1 MGYYK
6 NAKKLD
12 DEQEFLKSIIYNRYR
27 QNSNYSKIKNNMEF
41 IIFLS
46 KLDKEI
52 LNLLIKANYVVEE
65 NKIECLLNKEIKG
78 LHNFVENKIIICTE
92 NAKRKTNYRNKKNR
106 PNKDNFKT
114 ELAIRK
120 ALRHEATHAIQKCNN
135 NKIVGDI
142 KNLEGKLHQSKRKS
156 LEFSTSNFS
165 GTYEKEVEA
174 YILEDK
180 PKKVKNMIKK
190 YCL

>member
-1 MGYYK
+1 
-6 NAKKLD
+6 
-12 DEQEFLKSIIYNRYR
+12 
-27 QNSNYSKIKNNMEF
+27 MEL

-52 LNLLIKANYVVEE
+52 LELLIKANYVVEE

-78 LHNFVENKIIICTE
+78 LHNFEENKIIICTE
-92 NAKRKTNYRNKKNR
+92 NAKRKTNYRNEKQK
-106 PNKDNFKT
+106 PKKDNFKT
-114 ELAIRK
+114 KLAIRK
-120 ALRHEATHAIQKCNN
+120 ALRHEATHAIQKCND

-142 KNLEGKLHQSKRKS
+142 KILEGKLHQSKRKA

-165 GTYEKEVEA
+165 GTYAKEVEA

-180 PKKVKNMIKK
+180 PKDVKKMIAK

>member
-1 MGYYK
+1 
-6 NAKKLD
+6 
-12 DEQEFLKSIIYNRYR
+12 
-27 QNSNYSKIKNNMEF
+27 MEF

-52 LNLLIKANYVVEE
+52 LDLLIKANYKVEE

-78 LHNFVENKIIICTE
+78 LHNFLENKIIICTE
-92 NAKRKTNYRNKKNR
+92 NAKRKTNYRNKKHQ
-106 PNKDNFKT
+106 PDKENFKT
-114 ELAIRK
+114 ERAIRK

-142 KNLEGKLHQSKRKS
+142 KNLEDKLHPSKRSS
-156 LEFSTSNFS
+156 LKFSTSNFS
-165 GTYEKEVEA
+165 GTYAKEVEA

>member
-1 MGYYK
+1 MLGGVKERLGYEYGLQK
-6 NAKKLD
+6 
-12 DEQEFLKSIIYNRYR
+12 F
-27 QNSNYSKIKNNMEF
+27 
-41 IIFLS
+41 FLS
-46 KLDKEI
+46 KKNI
-52 LNLLIKANYVVEE
+52 MPKSS
-65 NKIECLLNKEIKG
+65 KIERPFEKARIFLDSHEIK
-78 LHNFVENKIIICTE
+78 
-92 NAKRKTNYRNKKNR
+92 KKKKH

-114 ELAIRK
+114 KLAIRK

-135 NKIVGDI
+135 NKTVGDI
-142 KNLEGKLHQSKRKS
+142 KNLEAKLHQSKRRS

-165 GTYEKEVEA
+165 GTYAKEVEA

>member
-1 MGYYK
+1 
-6 NAKKLD
+6 
-12 DEQEFLKSIIYNRYR
+12 
-27 QNSNYSKIKNNMEF
+27 MEF

-46 KLDKEI
+46 KIDKEI
-52 LNLLIKANYVVEE
+52 LDLLIKAKYVVEE

-92 NAKRKTNYRNKKNR
+92 NAKRKTNYRNEKKR

-135 NKIVGDI
+135 NKVVGDI
-142 KNLEGKLHQSKRKS
+142 KNLEDKLHKSKKKA
-156 LEFSTSNFS
+156 LDFSISNFS
-165 GTYEKEVEA
+165 GNYAKEVEA
-174 YILEDK
+174 YVLEDK
-180 PKKVKNMIKK
+180 PKKVKNLIKK

>member
-1 MGYYK
+1 
-6 NAKKLD
+6 
-12 DEQEFLKSIIYNRYR
+12 
-27 QNSNYSKIKNNMEF
+27 MEF

-52 LNLLIKANYVVEE
+52 LDLLIKANYIVE
-65 NKIECLLNKEIKG
+65 
-78 LHNFVENKIIICTE
+78 ENKIIICTE
-92 NAKRKTNYRNKKNR
+92 NAKRKTNYRNKKKGQ
-106 PNKDNFKT
+106 NKDNFKT

-135 NKIVGDI
+135 NKTVGDI
-142 KNLEGKLHQSKRKS
+142 RNLEGKLHQSKRKS

-165 GTYEKEVEA
+165 GNYAKEVEA

-180 PKKVKNMIKK
+180 PKKVAKMIRK

>member
-1 MGYYK
+1 
-6 NAKKLD
+6 
-12 DEQEFLKSIIYNRYR
+12 
-27 QNSNYSKIKNNMEF
+27 MEF

-52 LNLLIKANYVVEE
+52 LDLLINANYIVEE

-92 NAKRKTNYRNKKNR
+92 NAKRKTNYRNMKQQQS
-106 PNKDNFKT
+106 KDNFKT
-114 ELAIRK
+114 ERAIRK

-135 NKIVGDI
+135 NKIIGDI
-142 KNLEGKLHQSKRKS
+142 KKLENKLHQSKRKA
-156 LEFSTSNFS
+156 LKFSTSNFS
-165 GTYEKEVEA
+165 GTYAKEVEA
-174 YILEDK
+174 YVLEDK
-180 PKKVKNMIKK
+180 PKKVKNLIKK

>member
-1 MGYYK
+1 
-6 NAKKLD
+6 
-12 DEQEFLKSIIYNRYR
+12 
-27 QNSNYSKIKNNMEF
+27 MEF

-52 LNLLIKANYVVEE
+52 LDLLIKANYIVEE

-78 LHNFVENKIIICTE
+78 LHNFLENKIIICTE
-92 NAKRKTNYRNKKNR
+92 NAKRKTNYRDKKRLNE
-106 PNKDNFKT
+106 NNFKT
-114 ELAIRK
+114 ELAVRK

-135 NKIVGDI
+135 NKIIGDI
-142 KNLEGKLHQSKRKS
+142 KHLEGKLHQSKRKS
-156 LEFSTSNFS
+156 VEFSTSNFS
-165 GTYEKEVEA
+165 GTYAKEVEA

-180 PKKVKNMIKK
+180 PKKIKKLIKK

>member
-1 MGYYK
+1 
-6 NAKKLD
+6 
-12 DEQEFLKSIIYNRYR
+12 
-27 QNSNYSKIKNNMEF
+27 MEF

-52 LNLLIKANYVVEE
+52 LELLIKANYTVEE
-65 NKIECLLNKEIKG
+65 NKIECFSNKKIKG
-78 LHNFVENKIIICTE
+78 LHNFLEKKIIICTE
-92 NAKRKTNYRNKKNR
+92 NAKKRTNYRNIKQFPK
-106 PNKDNFKT
+106 KDNFKT

-142 KNLEGKLHQSKRKS
+142 KILENKLHKSKRKA

-165 GTYEKEVEA
+165 GTYAKEVEA
-174 YILEDK
+174 YVLEDK
-180 PKKVKNMIKK
+180 PKMVKNLLNK

>member
-1 MGYYK
+1 
-6 NAKKLD
+6 
-12 DEQEFLKSIIYNRYR
+12 
-27 QNSNYSKIKNNMEF
+27 MEF

-52 LNLLIKANYVVEE
+52 LDLLIKANYIVEE

-78 LHNFVENKIIICTE
+78 LHNFEKNKIIICTE
-92 NAKRKTNYRNKKNR
+92 NAKRKTNYRKKKKYS
-106 PNKDNFKT
+106 NKDNFKT

-135 NKIVGDI
+135 NNTVGDI
-142 KNLEGKLHQSKRKS
+142 KNLENKLHQNKRSALK
-156 LEFSTSNFS
+156 FSTSNFS
-165 GTYEKEVEA
+165 GTYAKEVEA

-180 PKKVKNMIKK
+180 PKKVKRMIKK

>member
-1 MGYYK
+1 M
-6 NAKKLD
+6 
-12 DEQEFLKSIIYNRYR
+12 
-27 QNSNYSKIKNNMEF
+27 KNNMEF

-65 NKIECLLNKEIKG
+65 NKIECRFNKQIKG
-78 LHNFVENKIIICTE
+78 LHNFKENKIIICTD
-92 NAKRKTNYRNKKNR
+92 NAKRKTNYSSKKQRTNR
-106 PNKDNFKT
+106 DNFKT

-120 ALRHEATHAIQKCNN
+120 ALRHEATHAIQKCNH
-135 NKIVGDI
+135 NKTVGDM

-165 GTYEKEVEA
+165 GTYAKEVEA
-174 YILEDK
+174 YIFEDK
-180 PKKVKNMIKK
+180 PKKVKKMIKK

>member
-1 MGYYK
+1 
-6 NAKKLD
+6 
-12 DEQEFLKSIIYNRYR
+12 
-27 QNSNYSKIKNNMEF
+27 MEF

-52 LNLLIKANYVVEE
+52 LGLLIKANYIVE
-65 NKIECLLNKEIKG
+65 
-78 LHNFVENKIIICTE
+78 ENKIIICTE
-92 NAKRKTNYRNKKNR
+92 NAKKKTNYRNKKQQ

-114 ELAIRK
+114 ELAVRK

-135 NKIVGDI
+135 NKTVGDI
-142 KNLEGKLHQSKRKS
+142 KNLEAKLNQSKRRS
-156 LEFSTSNFS
+156 LEFSTYNFS
-165 GTYEKEVEA
+165 GTYAKEVEA

>member
-1 MGYYK
+1 
-6 NAKKLD
+6 
-12 DEQEFLKSIIYNRYR
+12 
-27 QNSNYSKIKNNMEF
+27 MEF

-52 LNLLIKANYVVEE
+52 LDLLIKANYIVEE

-78 LHNFVENKIIICTE
+78 LHNFRENKIIICTD
-92 NAKRKTNYRNKKNR
+92 NAKRKTNYRNKKKG

-135 NKIVGDI
+135 NKTVGDI
-142 KNLEGKLHQSKRKS
+142 KILEGKLHQSKRRA
-156 LEFSTSNFS
+156 LDFSTDNFY
-165 GTYEKEVEA
+165 GTYAKEVEA

-180 PKKVKNMIKK
+180 PKKVKKMIEK

>member
-1 MGYYK
+1 
-6 NAKKLD
+6 
-12 DEQEFLKSIIYNRYR
+12 
-27 QNSNYSKIKNNMEF
+27 MEF

-52 LNLLIKANYVVEE
+52 LNLLIKANYIVEE

-92 NAKRKTNYRNKKNR
+92 NAKRKTNYRNDKKWLKKN
-106 PNKDNFKT
+106 NFKT
-114 ELAIRK
+114 ELAVRK

-135 NKIVGDI
+135 NKIIGDI
-142 KNLEGKLHQSKRKS
+142 KKLEGKLHQSKRRA
-156 LEFSTSNFS
+156 LEFSTSNFA
-165 GTYEKEVEA
+165 GTYAKEVEA

-180 PKKVKNMIKK
+180 PKKVKNMIQK